1 MLRAVVLT
9 GALLAC
15 LGGPSAHADP
25 MLADFDYPYPVKR
38 YEFTSQR
45 QPLSMAY
52 MDVAP
57 TGEANGKAVV
67 LLHGKNFCGATWEGQ
82 IAPLAAAGYRVVVPD
97 QVGFCK
103 SSKPAAYQ
111 MSLHQLAANTR
122 ALLKSIGVEKPI
134 IVGHSMGGM
143 LAMRYALSFPTD
155 LSALM
160 LVNPLGLEDWSAKG
174 VPARSVDELFEGEKK
189 TDAAKIKAYQ
199 LKTYYD
205 GQWKPEYD
213 RWVEMLASMYAGE
226 GGNSVAWSQALASDM
241 IFSQPVVHELSRITV
256 PTVLFIGEKDNTAIG
271 KDRAPPDVA
280 KGLGNTPKLAPAA
293 AEAIPG
299 AKLVTFLE
307 LGHSPQVQ
315 DRMRFNAALIEA
327 LGRVP

>member
-1 MLRAVVLT
+1 
-9 GALLAC
+9 
-15 LGGPSAHADP
+15 
-25 MLADFDYPYPVKR
+25 MLADFDYPYPVKH

-122 ALLKSIGVEKPI
+122 ALLKSIGVEKPVF
-134 IVGHSMGGM
+134 VGHSMGGM

-160 LVNPLGLEDWSAKG
+160 LVNPLGLEDWGAKG
-174 VPARSVDELFEGEKK
+174 VPARTVDELFEGEKK
-189 TDAAKIKAYQ
+189 TDAVKIKAYQ

-213 RWVEMLASMYAGE
+213 RWVDMLASMYAGE
-226 GGNSVAWSQALASDM
+226 GRDSVAWSQALASDM
-241 IFSQPVVHELSRITV
+241 IFSQPVVHEVSRIAV

-280 KGLGNTPKLAPAA
+280 KGLGNYPKLAPAV

>member
-1 MLRAVVLT
+1 MSAREEQEMADAAERLCLRCIIGVFRRH
-9 GALLAC
+9 G
-15 LGGPSAHADP
+15 SAHADP
-25 MLADFDYPYPVKR
+25 MLADFDYPYPVKH

-97 QVGFCK
+97 QIGFCK

-134 IVGHSMGGM
+134 IIGHSMGGM

-160 LVNPLGLEDWSAKG
+160 LVNPTRSRGLERQGRAG
-174 VPARSVDELFEGEKK
+174 
-189 TDAAKIKAYQ
+189 AY
-199 LKTYYD
+199 
-205 GQWKPEYD
+205 
-213 RWVEMLASMYAGE
+213 
-226 GGNSVAWSQALASDM
+226 GG
-241 IFSQPVVHELSRITV
+241 
-256 PTVLFIGEKDNTAIG
+256 
-271 KDRAPPDVA
+271 RAV
-280 KGLGNTPKLAPAA
+280 
-293 AEAIPG
+293 
-299 AKLVTFLE
+299 
-307 LGHSPQVQ
+307 
-315 DRMRFNAALIEA
+315 RR
-327 LGRVP
+327 

>member
-1 MLRAVVLT
+1 M
-9 GALLAC
+9 LLAVL
-15 LGGPSAHADP
+15 LGGLGGTEARADP
-25 MLADFDYPYPVKR
+25 MLPNFDYPFPVKH

-67 LLHGKNFCGATWEGQ
+67 LLHGKNFCAATWEGQ
-82 IAPLAAAGYRVVVPD
+82 IAPLAAAGYRIVVPD
-97 QVGFCK
+97 QIGFCK

-134 IVGHSMGGM
+134 VVGHSMGGM
-143 LAMRYALSFPTD
+143 LAIRYALSFPAD

-160 LVNPLGLEDWSAKG
+160 VVNPLGLEDWSAKG
-174 VPARSVDELFEGEKK
+174 VPARTVDELFEAERK

-213 RWVEMLASMYAGE
+213 RWVDMLASMYDGE
-226 GGNSVAWSQALASDM
+226 GKESVAWSQALASDM
-241 IFSQPVVHELSRITV
+241 IFSQPVVHELSRIAV

-271 KDRAPPDVA
+271 KDRASPDVA
-280 KGLGNTPKLAPAA
+280 KGLGNYPKLAPKA
-293 AEAIPG
+293 AETIPG
-299 AKLVTFLE
+299 AKLVTFAE

-315 DRMRFNAALIEA
+315 DRMRFNAALMEA

>member
-1 MLRAVVLT
+1 MRRSL
-9 GALLAC
+9 ALLSLFSVC
-15 LGGPSAHADP
+15 LGGAAAQADP
-25 MLADFDYPYPVKR
+25 MLKDFEYAHPVKR

-57 TGEANGKAVV
+57 TAEANGKTVV

-97 QVGFCK
+97 QIGFCK

-111 MSLHQLAANTR
+111 MSLHQLATNTR
-122 ALLKSIGVEKPI
+122 ALLTSIGVEKPI
-134 IVGHSMGGM
+134 LVGHSMGGM
-143 LAMRYALSFPTD
+143 LAMRYALSFPSD
-155 LSALM
+155 LSALI
-160 LVNPLGLEDWSAKG
+160 LVNPIGLEDWSAKG
-174 VPARSVDELFEGEKK
+174 VPARTVDELFAGELK

-199 LKTYYD
+199 LRTYYH

-213 RWVEMLASMYAGE
+213 RWVDMLASMYQGE
-226 GGNSVAWSQALASDM
+226 GKETVAWSQALASDM
-241 IFSQPVVHELSRITV
+241 IFSQPVVHELGRIAV
-256 PTVLFIGEKDNTAIG
+256 PTVLLIGETDNTAIG

-280 KGLGNTPKLAPAA
+280 KGLGNYRKLARETAD
-293 AEAIPG
+293 AIPG
-299 AKLVTFLE
+299 AKLITFPE

-315 DRMRFNAALIEA
+315 DRMRFNTALTEVLGA
-327 LGRVP
+327 LH

>member
-15 LGGPSAHADP
+15 FGAPGAQADP
-25 MLADFDYPYPVKR
+25 MLADFGYPYPVKH

-134 IVGHSMGGM
+134 IIGHSMGGM

-160 LVNPLGLEDWSAKG
+160 LVNPIGLEDWSAKG
-174 VPARSVDELFEGEKK
+174 VPARTVDELFEGEKK

-213 RWVEMLASMYAGE
+213 RWVEHAG
-226 GGNSVAWSQALASDM
+226 V
-241 IFSQPVVHELSRITV
+241 
-256 PTVLFIGEKDNTAIG
+256 
-271 KDRAPPDVA
+271 DVCRR
-280 KGLGNTPKLAPAA
+280 GRGQRGV
-293 AEAIPG
+293 EPG
-299 AKLVTFLE
+299 ARVRHDLLAAGGARAVAHRGADGSVHRRE
-307 LGHSPQVQ
+307 GQYR
-315 DRMRFNAALIEA
+315 DRQGSRAAGRCERSRQLSEA
-327 LGRVP
+327 RAGCGGGYSRR

>member
-1 MLRAVVLT
+1 MLRTVVLA
-9 GALLAC
+9 GVIMAC
-15 LGGPSAHADP
+15 FGSFHAHADP
-25 MLADFDYPYPVKR
+25 MLADFDYPFPVKR

-57 TGEANGKAVV
+57 TGEANGKTVV

-82 IAPLAAAGYRVVVPD
+82 IASLAAAGYRVVVPD
-97 QVGFCK
+97 QIGFCK
-103 SSKPAAYQ
+103 SSKPAGYQ
-111 MSLHQLAANTR
+111 MSLHQLAANTKE
-122 ALLKSIGVEKPI
+122 LLKSIGVEKPI
-134 IVGHSMGGM
+134 VVGHSMGGM
-143 LAMRYALSFPTD
+143 LAMRYALSFPAD
-155 LSALM
+155 LAALM
-160 LVNPLGLEDWSAKG
+160 LVNPIGLEDWSAKG
-174 VPARSVDELFEGEKK
+174 VPPRTVDQLFEGEKK

-213 RWVEMLASMYAGE
+213 RWVDMLASMYQGE
-226 GGNSVAWSQALASDM
+226 GLESVAWSQALASDM
-241 IFSQPVVHELSRITV
+241 IFTQPVVHELSRITM
-256 PTVLFIGEKDNTAIG
+256 PTILFIGEKDNTAIG

-280 KGLGNTPKLAPAA
+280 KGLGNYTKLAPEVAGM
-293 AEAIPG
+293 IPG
-299 AKLVTFLE
+299 AKLVTFPE

-315 DRMRFNAALIEA
+315 DSMRFNAALIEA